1 MTATRLECVVDA
13 SVGIKLFI
21 NEPLSD
27 KADALLAYLA
37 ADPPAFLAVPDLFYI
52 ECANILWK
60 HVRRF
65 GYPAAEAQKDLMNL
79 GKLALH
85 STSTAILMA
94 DALTIAVIHGIT
106 AYDACYVALAQQL
119 GVPCVTADEKLAR
132 LLASASHTVRWLGDF
147 ETPPLPRRRIDH
159 RAD

>member
-27 KADALLAYLA
+27 KADALFAHLA
-37 ADPPAFLAVPDLFYI
+37 ADPPAFLAVPDLFFV

-65 GYPAAEAQKDLMNL
+65 GYPVAEAHRDLVSL
-79 GKLALH
+79 GRLSLH
-85 STSTAILMA
+85 STSTASLMA
-94 DALTIAVIHGIT
+94 AALTIAVTHGIT
-106 AYDACYVALAQQL
+106 AYDACYAALARHL
-119 GVPCVTADEKLAR
+119 GVPCVTADEKLSR
-132 LLASASHTVRWLGDF
+132 VLVSASYNVRWLGDF
-147 ETPPLPRRRIDH
+147 ELP
-159 RAD
+159 